1 MAKNT
6 NRNLYYAIVRN
17 YTADTKLARRVRDW
31 SADRIF
37 TELGINVREQHVKD
51 EHKTLTSFNT
61 LSKREKQKQVISNKV
76 IYLQK
81 KHITDES
88 LLNQLKYKTYREIK
102 IELAYQKRYNIGKKA
117 SLHPSEKKARIDQW
131 GEWSKRDKSN
141 RDTYP
146 FSIKKRAM
154 QINLENGL
162 DIFAPYG
169 FAIVFYSFTSNK
181 REDYYMKKYTFDPHT
196 GEYLEVQKSKG

>member
-1 MAKNT
+1 MAKHP
-6 NRNLYYAIVRN
+6 NRNLHYAIIRN
-17 YTADTKLARRVRDW
+17 YTADSDLARKGRDW
-31 SADRIF
+31 SPDRIF
-37 TELGINVREQHVKD
+37 LELGINVRESFIQD
-51 EHKTLTSFNT
+51 EKKKLSSFNT
-61 LSKREKQKQVISNKV
+61 LDKRTKQKQVISNKV

-169 FAIVFYSFTSNK
+169 FGMVFYAFTSNK
-181 REDYYMKKYTFDPHT
+181 PEEYFMRKYQFDPHT
-196 GEYLEVQKSKG
+196 GEYKEVEKRA